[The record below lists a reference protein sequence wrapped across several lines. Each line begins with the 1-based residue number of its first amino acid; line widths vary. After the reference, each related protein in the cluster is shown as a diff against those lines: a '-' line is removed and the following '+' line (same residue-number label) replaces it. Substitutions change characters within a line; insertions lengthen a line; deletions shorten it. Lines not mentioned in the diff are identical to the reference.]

1 MKILILLFVYLTRS
15 CILLAYWQYIYIY
28 IYIYKTVVL
37 FVVEVNLSP
46 IMVVINFILFGI
58 FYEGIFESKFYV
70 YTPAF
75 TFISH

>member
-28 IYIYKTVVL
+28 ITVVL